1 MDPREVVRIVAPVEG
16 RATPADGGHPGG
28 QGVHEVAVVGDEHDR
43 ALVVRQ
49 GVQQRPLG
57 VEIEVVGRL
66 VEKEKIRRAQEKT
79 GQRQPASFAAGEDR
93 GLLLHG
99 LSRKQERPQDVADLG
114 EHGERRRVGHGL
126 AHRPGGIEIV
136 PVRAVVG
143 DPDVVAKF
151 PTPGVQAFLTGD
163 QPDEGGF
170 PGAVRS
176 HEREALAALHDEV
189 HVAEDLV
196 GSEGLGNRAERY
208 EDPPGTRR
216 MRQAQ
221 GHPPG
226 LRRHFDPLDLLERA
240 DPALDLPRAAGLVPE
255 PVDEAFGPF
264 DLGRLLGGPLAQV
277 GDLGGPLGFV
287 AAVGAR
293 VVAEAAQP
301 DLGDPGHHGVEEVPV
316 VGDQHE
322 TPAVTGEEAEQPRSG
337 FDVQIVRG
345 LVEEDEV
352 VRLDQQ
358 PGEGDAHLPALA
370 EGLRGTVLVP
380 GRESQAGEDLADAGV
395 HFVPAAALPLLF
407 QFAVAGDEFGLIRG
421 PGELFGHVL
430 LFAPQP
436 EQVGEGG
443 AHLLGD
449 GAALESEPLLGQ
461 VSDALP
467 PGQHDLSGVGGNQS
481 REDLQEGGLAGPVG
495 PDQTDAIAVANLP
508 RHLTEQDLFPV
519 RLRGLDELDH
529 GGGTVSRGRTASRRS
544 GPGPQTLP
552 PRPAGATLVIM
563 SSP

>member
-1 MDPREVVRIVAPVEG
+1 
-16 RATPADGGHPGG
+16 
-28 QGVHEVAVVGDEHDR
+28 
-43 ALVVRQ
+43 
-49 GVQQRPLG
+49 
-57 VEIEVVGRL
+57 
-66 VEKEKIRRAQEKT
+66 
-79 GQRQPASFAAGEDR
+79 
-93 GLLLHG
+93 
-99 LSRKQERPQDVADLG
+99 
-114 EHGERRRVGHGL
+114 
-126 AHRPGGIEIV
+126 
-136 PVRAVVG
+136 
-143 DPDVVAKF
+143 
-151 PTPGVQAFLTGD
+151 
-163 QPDEGGF
+163 
-170 PGAVRS
+170 
-176 HEREALAALHDEV
+176 
-189 HVAEDLV
+189 
-196 GSEGLGNRAERY
+196 
-208 EDPPGTRR
+208 

-226 LRRHFDPLDLLERA
+226 LGRHFDPLDLLERA
-240 DPALDLPRAAGLVPE
+240 DPALDLPGAAGLVTE
-255 PVDEAFGPF
+255 PVDEAFVPL

-277 GDLGGPLGFV
+277 GDLGGPLGLV

-293 VVAEAAQP
+293 VVAEPAQP

-316 VGDQHE
+316 VGDQHQ
-322 TPAVTGEEAEQPRSG
+322 TPAVTGEEAEQPGSG

-345 LVEEDEV
+345 LVEKDEV

-370 EGLRGTVLVP
+370 EGVRGTVLVP

-421 PGELFGHVL
+421 PRELFRHVL

-467 PGQHDLSGVGGNQS
+467 PGQHDLSRRRGEPVPRGSSGGWS
-481 REDLQEGGLAGPVG
+481 CRTRWARPDRRDRRRRPARTPHGAGPV
-495 PDQTDAIAVANLP
+495 P
-508 RHLTEQDLFPV
+508 RTP
-519 RLRGLDELDH
+519 
-529 GGGTVSRGRTASRRS
+529 SRPRRAGSRRGNRIAGTDRLPPVGS
-544 GPGPQTLP
+544 GPQTLP